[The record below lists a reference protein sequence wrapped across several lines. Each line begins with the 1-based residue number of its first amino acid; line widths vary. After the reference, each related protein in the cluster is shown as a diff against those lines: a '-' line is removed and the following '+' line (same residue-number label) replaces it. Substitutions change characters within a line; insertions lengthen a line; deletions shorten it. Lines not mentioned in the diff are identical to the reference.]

1 MNIRK
6 TFASFAVCAVSFAVV
21 LPPAKA
27 QTIDLHK
34 RPEASLVKEVP
45 FPKYEEVKLKNGM
58 RLLIIEDHE
67 QPTFSLR
74 MQLIP
79 GTTAD
84 GDKPGLA
91 TLALNLL
98 PKGTSS
104 RSALDIAKA
113 LDGLGASI
121 NTSAAGDAMTVSA
134 SGLKKH
140 LPTILGIYADVLMNP
155 AFANDEVEKMRTQA
169 IEGVRYEKSEAGPL
183 VQALAR
189 KTVYGENHPYAMK
202 ESEESLKSI
211 SVEDIKK
218 FHSSYFKPNN
228 AYLAIVG
235 DVTKSEIVPMLE
247 KAFANWKSGTTPTV
261 KLPPIKPMPKGVY
274 FIERPSS
281 VQSSFVITGPS
292 VPYSDPNFETVSLAA
307 DVIGSG
313 FGGRLFRTLRETYS
327 YTYTP
332 FGFVTRAKEANRF
345 VAGADVRNAVTD
357 SAIIVTKTELEKLTK
372 EPPSKEDLYRL
383 QRYTVGSF
391 LMSFENTDYLASL
404 LQLAELN
411 NIPFSRVKSYPAR
424 IMAITPA
431 DIQKTAAQYMNPA
444 NMSVVVVGS
453 REVLSDLEKFGSIYQ
468 YNLNIEPVRVA
479 AMEAVSMSADE
490 LVAKHI
496 AAIGGNDAVKSLKSL
511 TTNSEVV
518 LSAGPQS
525 FKGKGVTKH
534 KTPGKTSSMMDI
546 TVMKQQRWVNGNKA
560 WESANGSPAAELTG
574 QELEDAMYNAYIVPM
589 ASLKDMGYTLRIEG
603 KQGDSYILKAK
614 STLGNEKTFYIDAN
628 TMLVTKVEYLA
639 ESEQGTMPVTEEYSD
654 YVPVAGVKLP
664 KNMTVTMGPGI
675 TVKTTNTFEANPTID
690 DKDFLP
696 PQGK

>member
-6 TFASFAVCAVSFAVV
+6 TFASLAVCAVALSVA
-21 LPPAKA
+21 LPTANA
-27 QTIDLHK
+27 QNIDLHK
-34 RPEASLVKEVP
+34 KPEAALVKEVP

-58 RLLIIEDHE
+58 KLLIIEDHE
-67 QPTFSLR
+67 QPTFDMR
-74 MQLIP
+74 MQLLP
-79 GTTAD
+79 GTTGD

-91 TLALNLL
+91 SMTLNLL

-113 LDGLGASI
+113 LDGLGAGVRV
-121 NTSAAGDAMTVSA
+121 SAAGDAMSVSA

-140 LPTILGIYADVLMNP
+140 LSTILDIYADILMNP

-169 IEGVRYEKSEAGPL
+169 VEGVRYEKSEAGQL

-189 KTVYGENHPYAMK
+189 KTVYGESHPYAVK

-211 SVEDIKK
+211 TIEDIKK

-247 KAFANWKSGTTPTV
+247 KAFASWKSGAAPAV
-261 KLPPIKPMPKGVY
+261 KIPPIKPMPKGVY

-292 VPYSDPNFETVSLAA
+292 VPYNDPNFETISLTA

-345 VAGADVRNAVTD
+345 VAGADVRNNVTD
-357 SAIIVTKTELEKLTK
+357 SAIIVTKNELAKLTK
-372 EPPSKEDLYRL
+372 EAPSKDDLYRL

-391 LMSFENTDYLASL
+391 LMSFENTEYLASL

-411 NIPFSRVKSYPAR
+411 NIPFSRVKNYPAR

-431 DIQKTAAQYMNPA
+431 DIQKTAAQYMNPE

-453 REVLSDLEKFGSIYQ
+453 REVLTSLEKFGPIYQ
-468 YNLNIEPVRVA
+468 YDLNIEPVRVVA
-479 AMEAVSMSADE
+479 VESVSMSADE
-490 LVAKHI
+490 LVAKHVQ
-496 AAIGGNDAVKSLKSL
+496 ALGGNDAVKGLKSL

-525 FKGKGVTKH
+525 FKGKSLIKH
-534 KTPGKTSSMMDI
+534 KAPGKVVSMTDI
-546 TVMKQQRWVNGNKA
+546 TVMKQERWVSGNKA
-560 WESANGSPAAELTG
+560 WESSNGSPAAELSG
-574 QELEDAMYNAYIVPM
+574 QELENAMYEASIVPL
-589 ASLKDMGYTLRIEG
+589 ATLKDKGYSLQIEG
-603 KQGDSYILKAK
+603 KQGDTYILKAK
-614 STLGNEKTFYIDAN
+614 SGLGNEKTFYIDAN
-628 TMLVTKVEYLA
+628 TLMVNKVEYLA
-639 ESEQGTMPVTEEYSD
+639 ESPQGTMPVTEEYSN
-654 YVPVAGVKLP
+654 YAPVGGVKLP
-664 KNMTVTMGPGI
+664 KNVTTTMGPGI
-675 TVKTTNTFEANPTID
+675 TVKMTNTFEANPTID